1 MKGSKMDYAK
11 LITKSLQTAW
21 KYKYLWL
28 FGFFL
33 EVLDG
38 GNNIRHSRREW
49 DLDPGFIILIVFA
62 ALTLLLIL
70 WLIAILSEG
79 ALIHGVSRIEA
90 GKKTG
95 LSDCFKAGIKW
106 FPRLF
111 GIIFLATIGMIA
123 VIFGSAL
130 FLVPAFAAN
139 VGAGIL
145 VAMFILPFMIV
156 VAFIIISIEAW
167 AVRFVVLQDKSWTEG
182 IEYGWHMLKTN
193 TGKTIGVALSSTLV
207 QIAATLV
214 VLICMAFLAIPFV
227 LLGLVSLWL
236 GLIPGI
242 IAGSIILILLTGY
255 MGVFGSSLWTYAFL
269 EITGTD
275 VVKAG
280 SAAAGNALEVDTQ
293 VKKAEFKASVP
304 STAPKTVS
312 ESKPAPKAKAAP
324 KAKPTTGK
332 PAGASPKPKAK
343 TAPKAAPKPKTA
355 AGSKPKSAA
364 KPKTAA
370 GSKPKAAPGK
380 TPAPKSGSPSKPK
393 T

>member
-1 MKGSKMDYAK
+1 MDYAK

-38 GNNIRHSRREW
+38 GNNFRHSRSDW
-49 DLDPGFIILIVFA
+49 HIDPGLIILIVFA
-62 ALTLLLIL
+62 ALTLFLIL

-130 FLVPAFAAN
+130 FLVPAFAAH
-139 VGAGIL
+139 VGAGI
-145 VAMFILPFMIV
+145 VAAMFIVPFMIV
-156 VAFIIISIEAW
+156 LTFIIISIEAW

-193 TGKTIGVALSSTLV
+193 VGKTIGIALSSVLV
-207 QIAATLV
+207 QIITV
-214 VLICMAFLAIPFV
+214 IVIVLCMAFLAIPFV
-227 LLGLVSLWL
+227 LMGLANLWL

-242 IAGSIILILLTGY
+242 IVGGIILILLTGY
-255 MGVFGSSLWTYAFL
+255 LGVYGSSLWTYAFMEMTGHTPEGEEAEAGAPKSL
-269 EITGTD
+269 ELKPEVKTTD
-275 VVKAG
+275 VVAP
-280 SAAAGNALEVDTQ
+280 A
-293 VKKAEFKASVP
+293 P
-304 STAPKTVS
+304 APKK
-312 ESKPAPKAKAAP
+312 KPAPKPRASSGKTTTTTTTKSKSAAGP
-324 KAKPTTGK
+324 K
-332 PAGASPKPKAK
+332 
-343 TAPKAAPKPKTA
+343 PKAAPKSKAAPEKTGTPKSRPA
-355 AGSKPKSAA
+355 PKPKS
-364 KPKTAA
+364 
-370 GSKPKAAPGK
+370 
-380 TPAPKSGSPSKPK
+380 
-393 T
+393 